1 MAFENIVYIIYPKG
15 TPPEVTRMIDVA
27 IRDAKLAIHEE
38 LKGKTFT
45 STDYLSRIKSILASK
60 TAGLPTKLRIAI
72 AEKVD
77 SGIPESALA
86 DALAIRNPATE
97 DFKAVRLPHFE
108 RIADPE
114 ITIRPEIAVG
124 GPYFAPGMYKTFGKW
139 GSTALVGG
147 LTAGITFFPLILA
160 GVDWKLALIAAIIT
174 GGFAGIVTYIT
185 MQGVEAGIP
194 VTYRK

>member
-1 MAFENIVYIIYPKG
+1 MPFENIVYIIYPKG

-27 IRDAKLAIHEE
+27 IRDTKLAIHEE

-45 STDYLSRIKSILASK
+45 STDYLSRIKSILTSK

-147 LTAGITFFPLILA
+147 LTAGITFFPLILV

-194 VTYRK
+194 LALRK

>member
-1 MAFENIVYIIYPKG
+1 MPFENIVYIIYPKG

-27 IRDAKLAIHEE
+27 IRDTKLAIHEE

-45 STDYLSRIKSILASK
+45 SSDYLSRIKSILTSK

-77 SGIPESALA
+77 AGIPESALA

-97 DFKAVRLPHFE
+97 DFKTVRLPHFE
-108 RIADPE
+108 KIADPE

-194 VTYRK
+194 IALRK

>member
-1 MAFENIVYIIYPKG
+1 MPYENIVYIIYPKG
-15 TPPEVTRMIDVA
+15 TPPEVTRMVDA
-27 IRDAKLAIHEE
+27 ALRDAKLAIYEE
-38 LKGKTFT
+38 LKGKTMT
-45 STDYLSRIKSILASK
+45 SSDYTSRLKSILASK
-60 TAGLPTKLRIAI
+60 TAGLPTRVRIAI

-77 SGIPESALA
+77 AGISETTLA
-86 DALAIRNPATE
+86 DTLAIRNPATE
-97 DFKAVRLPHFE
+97 DFKHVRLPHFE

-114 ITIRPEIAVG
+114 ITIRPEIAIG

-160 GVDWKLALIAAIIT
+160 GVDWKLALLAAIIT

-185 MQGVEAGIP
+185 MAGVEAGIP
-194 VTYRK
+194 IAVRK

>member
-1 MAFENIVYIIYPKG
+1 MPFENIVYIIYPKG

-27 IRDAKLAIHEE
+27 IRDTKLAIHEE

-45 STDYLSRIKSILASK
+45 SSDYLSRIKSILTSK

-97 DFKAVRLPHFE
+97 DFKHIRLPHFE

-160 GVDWKLALIAAIIT
+160 GVDWKLALLAAIIT

-194 VTYRK
+194 IALRK